1 VKQQIP
7 VWPVAVL
14 ALLIVAAVG
23 YFVLVGPKRSE
34 ASRLADEIAELETKV
49 QTAKLAAQPKE
60 AATQLKVA
68 GLFELT
74 KAMPDKDDMPG
85 IMLELNSVA
94 EAAGIEF
101 RSISPQ
107 PLVAYSGYR
116 ALPIG
121 LTFRGNYFDLT
132 DFLFRLRNLV
142 AVRDGKLSASGRF
155 FTLDSL
161 DLHLQ
166 GDGGFPLIEAQLTIS
181 AYVYDPAAVSAAPVA
196 PITGTTPATTTTA
209 PDAAAAGGL
218 P

>member
-1 VKQQIP
+1 VKRQIP
-7 VWPVAVL
+7 LWPVAVF

-107 PLVAYSGYR
+107 PAVASNGYR

-166 GDGGFPLIEAQLTIS
+166 GDGDFPLIEAQLTIS

-196 PITGTTPATTTTA
+196 PITGTAPATTTA